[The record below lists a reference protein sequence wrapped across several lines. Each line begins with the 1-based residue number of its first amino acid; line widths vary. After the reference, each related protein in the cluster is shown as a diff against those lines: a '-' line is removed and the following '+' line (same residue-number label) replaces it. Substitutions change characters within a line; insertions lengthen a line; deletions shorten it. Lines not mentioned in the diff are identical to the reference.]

1 MKINGFTT
9 YMGKKTAIATC
20 EHQLPWVNSV
30 FSFAQ
35 TTQEIAPKTSC
46 RSEWFFC
53 HELKSEESSNKGL
66 NEPIFVFRVC
76 LNYAALVLV
85 FFFFGGGDCYGEG
98 NLAARHVNE
107 CL

>member
-85 FFFFGGGDCYGEG
+85 FFFLGGGIVTAKVT
-98 NLAARHVNE
+98 LLPAM
-107 CL
+107 